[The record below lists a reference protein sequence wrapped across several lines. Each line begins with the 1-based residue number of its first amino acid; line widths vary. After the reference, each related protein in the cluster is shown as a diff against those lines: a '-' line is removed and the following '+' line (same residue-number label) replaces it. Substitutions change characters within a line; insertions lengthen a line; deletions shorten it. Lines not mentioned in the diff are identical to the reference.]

1 MIFVASNIIIL
12 SPTSGYCLGISK
24 CILGEFTMIFSLLE
38 ILSPYLC
45 MFFIINMSSMFHKG
59 YMCVC

>member
-1 MIFVASNIIIL
+1 MIFVAGYIIIFEPNFWYSL
-12 SPTSGYCLGISK
+12 VMLKSTF
-24 CILGEFTMIFSLLE
+24 GEFTMILSLLE
-38 ILSPYLC
+38 IIFPHLC